1 MRTAIMSNSGLS
13 AYAEIALILFA
24 IAFVGVLWRVFAPRF
39 RAGYDLQSRMPL
51 DDLNPQEPRPRGT
64 ES

>member
-1 MRTAIMSNSGLS
+1 MRTEIMSNAGLS

-24 IAFVGVLWRVFAPRF
+24 IAFLGILWRVFSPRF
-39 RAGYDLQSRMPL
+39 RSAYELQSRMPL
-51 DDLNPQEPRPRGT
+51 DDLNPQEPRSRGT